1 MIQQRGFQKQRDK
14 GQTLVEFALLLPL
27 LLLLL
32 VGIAEFTIAVLSYN
46 TLADAARQGARYG
59 IVHPSA
65 NADIEN
71 VARDATQWLDQDMLT
86 FNITTGSTTITVEA
100 VYELDLITG
109 FLVEAV
115 GGNRRLQLRAVS
127 TMQTEY

>member
-1 MIQQRGFQKQRDK
+1 MTQQRGFQKQRDK

-32 VGIAEFTIAVLSYN
+32 VGIAEFAIVVLSYN

-59 IVHPSA
+59 IVHPNA
-65 NADIEN
+65 IADIEN

>member
-1 MIQQRGFQKQRDK
+1 MTQQHGFQKQRDK

-59 IVHPSA
+59 IVYPNA